1 MRPAVSVYVS
11 QADFDLHC
19 LVIDYSFTTVVDVL
33 LPLVLFHLRD
43 LPCCMCDYD
52 NSVAV
57 PCRVSVVAASS
68 ALDGEF
74 ERASGHH
81 LSHKKFDVI
90 FALCP
95 TLLSYLHTE
104 YVYVTWQPTYL
115 TLIFDTVSQKS
126 RVL

>member
-19 LVIDYSFTTVVDVL
+19 LVIDYSFTTVVNVL

-57 PCRVSVVAASS
+57 PCRVSCVRRGGVIGA
-68 ALDGEF
+68 GWRV
-74 ERASGHH
+74 RASVGQ
-81 LSHKKFDVI
+81 SPI
-90 FALCP
+90 A
-95 TLLSYLHTE
+95 
-104 YVYVTWQPTYL
+104 
-115 TLIFDTVSQKS
+115 
-126 RVL
+126 